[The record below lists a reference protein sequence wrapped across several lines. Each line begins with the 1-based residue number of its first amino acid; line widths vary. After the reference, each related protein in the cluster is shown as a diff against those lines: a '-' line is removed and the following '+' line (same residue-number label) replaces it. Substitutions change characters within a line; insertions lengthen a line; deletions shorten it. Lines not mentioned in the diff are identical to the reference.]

1 MNTPRLNGFFDWLK
15 RGAVPIDGFAP
26 RDDNARAAAPPVE
39 MEMEMEMEQ
48 ERDVAACRVEPLPC
62 EPVRWGN
69 FR

>member
-1 MNTPRLNGFFDWLK
+1 MRGVTMNTPRLNGFFDWLK

-26 RDDNARAAAPPVE
+26 RDDNARATTGHVDV
-39 MEMEMEMEQ
+39 EQ

>member
-1 MNTPRLNGFFDWLK
+1 MNTLRLNGFFDWLK

-26 RDDNARAAAPPVE
+26 KVDNGVDNAHAAAEPTDVL
-39 MEMEMEMEQ
+39 Q
-48 ERDVAACRVEPLPC
+48 ERDVVACRVEPLPC